1 MMCIMLANYFELSYV
16 PSVSISNKKA
26 KFVYKVRIIVDTTV
40 QLVEFSVTL
49 LLVNS
54 LKIDSKHISEVI
66 CNLNIFNIS
75 ENYRN
80 VFK

>member
-1 MMCIMLANYFELSYV
+1 MLANYFVLSYV

-26 KFVYKVRIIVDTTV
+26 KFVYKIRIIVETTV